1 MGDRV
6 LGLIV
11 LLATPLAYLTLQM
24 NRIKAHSH
32 WIALAVPPVL
42 LVVGAIWGLML
53 LIRGESDRAIL
64 ILFLALPVAT
74 AWVVLIQYLR
84 RD

>member
-6 LGLIV
+6 LGLII
-11 LLATPLAYLTLQM
+11 LLATPMAYLALQV
-24 NRIKAHSH
+24 NRIKPHGQ

-42 LVVGAIWGLML
+42 LVLGAIWGVML
-53 LIRGESDRAIL
+53 LIRGQSDSAIL

>member
-11 LLATPLAYLTLQM
+11 LLATPLAYLTLQV
-24 NRIKAHSH
+24 NRIKAHGP
-32 WIALAVPPVL
+32 WIALAVPPIL
-42 LVVGAIWGLML
+42 LVIGAVLGVML
-53 LIRGESDRAIL
+53 LIRGESDSAIL

>member
-11 LLATPLAYLTLQM
+11 LLATPMAYLTLQV
-24 NRIKAHSH
+24 NRIKAQSH

-42 LVVGAIWGLML
+42 LVVGAIWGVML

>member
-11 LLATPLAYLTLQM
+11 LLATPLAYLTLKV
-24 NRIKAHSH
+24 NRIKAHGP
-32 WIALAVPPVL
+32 WIALAVPPIL
-42 LVVGAIWGLML
+42 LVIGAIWGVML
-53 LIRGESDRAIL
+53 LIRGESDSAIL